1 MVSHF
6 SATQAIAWIVEES
19 STILQQSRLI
29 MLRWRL
35 TLGLLATL
43 IILLTVGI
51 YGVWLF
57 NDLGRAVDK
66 VLCNN
71 YDSIR
76 ACHSMRVGTARVN
89 IFYSRTIDRPTLPYD
104 QTGPLDRTE
113 NDFKAAIPI
122 LERNTRDPE
131 QKKLVSELKQA
142 TSDYIGVYREIFRQY
157 FAHDPA
163 IHDSWARIPELTLK
177 ITNLSETILGINEK
191 QMLEAN
197 REARHKSADSIR
209 LLLIAMV
216 SSIIVFIFTYARLG
230 RSLIH
235 PIRRLTHSIRDLRS
249 REFEHLLPVQS
260 RDELGELTSEF
271 NRMAQE
277 LRSFYRETDRKLI
290 ELNQIIRALLTTLPY
305 PLFILD
311 EHDRISRMNP
321 AAESLMA
328 NLGAGTDLPHQVKRQ
343 LLGVSRGGTDYRM
356 DDLKQAL
363 LFRIDEQETYFLPR
377 IFPVILEDGT
387 FSGRAVML
395 VDVTRFRWL
404 DEVKTDLL
412 ATLSHEIKTP
422 LTGIRLV
429 LHLLLE
435 QRTGKLSSSQE
446 ELVMTGCSECE
457 RLLKTLKSILD
468 LARMESGQHQL
479 DLAPI
484 SPTQVAQDAY
494 DHFLEF
500 FDQSSL
506 HLELDIAP
514 DLPDVSADSTR
525 LSLVLTNFLSNALK
539 YSFPG
544 AQVEI
549 RVQQLSEQFVR
560 FSVTNRGPGLSD
572 LEQAKVFD
580 KFYRAEK
587 QSVRDGVGLGLSIA
601 RQIVQAHD
609 GRIGVKSEI
618 NGLTEFFCDLPVA
631 VRVEQFAGV

>member
-1 MVSHF
+1 
-6 SATQAIAWIVEES
+6 
-19 STILQQSRLI
+19 

-66 VLCNN
+66 VMRNN

-76 ACHSMRVGTARVN
+76 ACHSMRVATARVN
-89 IFYSRTIDRPTLPYD
+89 SFYSRGIDRPSLPYD
-104 QTGPLDRTE
+104 QTAPLDRTE
-113 NDFKAAIPI
+113 KEFTAEIPV
-122 LERNTRDPE
+122 LERNARDPQE
-131 QKKLVSELKQA
+131 KELVGQLKQA
-142 TSDYIGVYREIFRQY
+142 TADYINVYRQIFRQY
-157 FAHDPA
+157 FAHDTA
-163 IHDSWARIPELTLK
+163 IHDSWAKIPELTLN
-177 ITNLSETILGINEK
+177 ITNLSETILRINER
-191 QMLEAN
+191 QMLQAN
-197 REARHKSADSIR
+197 HEARRKAAESIR

-230 RSLIH
+230 RSLID

-249 REFEHLLPVQS
+249 REFEQLLPVQS

-290 ELNQIIRALLTTLPY
+290 ELNQVIRALLTTLPY

-321 AAESLMA
+321 AAETLMT
-328 NLGAGTDLPHQVKRQ
+328 NLGVGDDLPQQVKRQ
-343 LLGVSRGGTDYRM
+343 LVDARVGTDYRI

-363 LFRIDEQETYFLPR
+363 LFRINEQEAYFLPR
-377 IFPVILEDGT
+377 IFPVVLEDGT
-387 FSGRAVML
+387 FAGRAVML

-435 QRTGKLSSSQE
+435 QRTGKLTSSQE
-446 ELVMTGCSECE
+446 ELVVTGCDECE

-479 DLAPI
+479 DLAP
-484 SPTQVAQDAY
+484 VAPGQLLQDAY
-494 DHFLEF
+494 HHFLEF
-500 FDQSSL
+500 FEQSTL
-506 HLELDIAP
+506 RLQLAIAP
-514 DLPDVSADSTR
+514 DLPEVSVDSTR
-525 LSLVLTNFLSNALK
+525 VSLVLTNFLSNALK

-544 AQVEI
+544 TEVELRAQQINEH
-549 RVQQLSEQFVR
+549 FVR
-560 FSVTNRGPGLSD
+560 FSVINSGPGLSE

-580 KFYRAEK
+580 KFYRSDN
-587 QSVRDGVGLGLSIA
+587 QSIREGAGLGLSIA

-609 GRIGVKSEI
+609 GRIGVKSQL
-618 NGLTEFFCDLPVA
+618 NALTEFFCDLPVA
-631 VRVEQFAGV
+631 LRVESLAPV

>member
-1 MVSHF
+1 
-6 SATQAIAWIVEES
+6 
-19 STILQQSRLI
+19 

-43 IILLTVGI
+43 IILLTVGV

-76 ACHSMRVGTARVN
+76 ACHCMRVGTARVN
-89 IFYSRTIDRPTLPYD
+89 IFYSRGIDRPTLPYD
-104 QTGPLDRTE
+104 QTGTLDKTE
-113 NDFKAAIPI
+113 KDFQAAIPI
-122 LERNTRDPE
+122 LERNAKEPE
-131 QKKLVSELKQA
+131 EKQLVSELKQA
-142 TSDYIGVYREIFRQY
+142 TTDYVSVYREIFRQY

-163 IHDSWARIPELTLK
+163 IHESWARIPELTLK
-177 ITNLSETILGINEK
+177 ITNLSQNILSINEK
-191 QMLEAN
+191 HMLEAN
-197 REARHKSADSIR
+197 REARRKAADSIR

-230 RSLIH
+230 RWLID

-249 REFEHLLPVQS
+249 REFENLLPVQS
-260 RDELGELTSEF
+260 RDELGELTNEF

-311 EHDRISRMNP
+311 EHDGISRMNP
-321 AAESLMA
+321 AAESLMT
-328 NLGAGTDLPHQVKRQ
+328 NLGAGSDLPPQVKRR
-343 LLGVSRGGTDYRM
+343 LVDVSRGGADYRL

-363 LFRIDEQETYFLPR
+363 LFRINEQEAYFLPR

-387 FSGRAVML
+387 FTGRAVML

-446 ELVMTGCSECE
+446 ELVMTGCNECE

-468 LARMESGQHQL
+468 LARMESGQDLL
-479 DLAPI
+479 DLVPV
-484 SPTQVAQDAY
+484 SPAQLAQEAY

-506 HLELDIAP
+506 HLELDVAP
-514 DLPDVSADSTR
+514 DLPAVSVDSTR
-525 LSLVLTNFLSNALK
+525 VSLVLTNFLSNALK
-539 YSFPG
+539 YSLSG
-544 AQVEI
+544 TQVDL

-580 KFYRAEK
+580 KFYRSEK
-587 QSVRDGVGLGLSIA
+587 QSIRDGVGLGLSIA

-618 NGLTEFFCDLPVA
+618 NGPTEFFCDLPVA
-631 VRVEQFAGV
+631 VRAEQLIEV

>member
-1 MVSHF
+1 
-6 SATQAIAWIVEES
+6 
-19 STILQQSRLI
+19 

-66 VLCNN
+66 VMRNN

-76 ACHSMRVGTARVN
+76 ACHSMRVATARVN
-89 IFYSRTIDRPTLPYD
+89 IFYAHGIDRPSLPYD
-104 QTGPLDRTE
+104 QTAPLDRTE
-113 NDFKAAIPI
+113 KEFVAAIPI
-122 LERNTRDPE
+122 LERNAKAPQE
-131 QKKLVSELKQA
+131 KELVSKLKEA
-142 TSDYIGVYREIFRQY
+142 TTDYISVYRETFRQY

-163 IHDSWARIPELTLK
+163 IHDSWAKIPELTLN
-177 ITNLSETILGINEK
+177 ITNLSETILRINER
-191 QMLEAN
+191 QMLQAN
-197 REARHKSADSIR
+197 HEARHKAAESIR

-230 RSLIH
+230 RSLID

-249 REFEHLLPVQS
+249 REFEQLLPVES

-290 ELNQIIRALLTTLPY
+290 ELNQVIRALLTTLPY

-311 EHDRISRMNP
+311 EHDRISRLNP
-321 AAESLMA
+321 AAETLMT
-328 NLGAGTDLPHQVKRQ
+328 NLGVGDDLPQQVKRQ
-343 LLGVSRGGTDYRM
+343 LVDARVGTDYRI

-363 LFRIDEQETYFLPR
+363 LFRINEQEAYFLPR
-377 IFPVILEDGT
+377 IFPVVLEDGT
-387 FSGRAVML
+387 FAGRAVML

-446 ELVMTGCSECE
+446 ELVVTGCNECE

-479 DLAPI
+479 DLAP
-484 SPTQVAQDAY
+484 VAPGQLVQDAY
-494 DHFLEF
+494 HHFLEF
-500 FDQSSL
+500 FEQSTL
-506 HLELDIAP
+506 RLELAIAP
-514 DLPDVSADSTR
+514 DLPEVSVDSTR
-525 LSLVLTNFLSNALK
+525 VSLVLTNFLSNALK

-544 AQVEI
+544 TEVELRAHQI
-549 RVQQLSEQFVR
+549 NESFVR
-560 FSVTNRGPGLSD
+560 FSVINSGPGLSD

-580 KFYRAEK
+580 KFYRSDN
-587 QSVRDGVGLGLSIA
+587 QSIREGVGLGLSIA

-609 GRIGVKSEI
+609 GRIGVKSEL
-618 NGLTEFFCDLPVA
+618 NALTEFFCDLPVA
-631 VRVEQFAGV
+631 LRVEPLVAG

>member
-1 MVSHF
+1 
-6 SATQAIAWIVEES
+6 
-19 STILQQSRLI
+19 

-51 YGVWLF
+51 YGVSLF

-66 VLCNN
+66 VMCKN

-89 IFYSRTIDRPTLPYD
+89 IFYSRGVDRPTLPYD

-113 NDFKAAIPI
+113 KEFQGAIET
-122 LERNTRDPE
+122 LERNAREPE
-131 QKKLVSELKQA
+131 EKALVNELKQ
-142 TSDYIGVYREIFRQY
+142 TVTDYISVYRLTFRQY
-157 FAHDPA
+157 FSHDPA
-163 IHDSWARIPELTLK
+163 IHDSWARVPDLTLK
-177 ITNLSETILGINEK
+177 ITNLSEKILAINEK
-191 QMLEAN
+191 QMLQAN
-197 REARHKSADSIR
+197 QEARRKAADSIR
-209 LLLIAMV
+209 LLLIAMA
-216 SSIIVFIFTYARLG
+216 SSIIVFIFTFTRLG
-230 RSLIH
+230 RSLID

-249 REFEHLLPVQS
+249 REFEQLLPVQS

-321 AAESLMA
+321 AAEGLMA
-328 NLGAGTDLPHQVKRQ
+328 NLGAGTDLPHQVKRR
-343 LLGVSRGGTDYRM
+343 LLDFSRAGTDYRM

-363 LFRIDEQETYFLPR
+363 LFRINEQETYFLPR

-446 ELVMTGCSECE
+446 ELVVTGCNECE
-457 RLLKTLKSILD
+457 RLLETLKSILD
-468 LARMESGQHQL
+468 LARMESGQDQL
-479 DLAPI
+479 DLVPV
-484 SPTQVAQDAY
+484 SPAQLAQDAY

-500 FDQSSL
+500 FERSAL

-514 DLPDVSADSTR
+514 DLPDVSVDSTR

-544 AQVEI
+544 TLVEL

-560 FSVTNRGPGLSD
+560 LSVINRGPGLSD

-580 KFYRAEK
+580 KFYRSKK

-601 RQIVQAHD
+601 RQIIQAHD

-631 VRVEQFAGV
+631 LQVEELVAV

>member
-1 MVSHF
+1 
-6 SATQAIAWIVEES
+6 
-19 STILQQSRLI
+19 

-76 ACHSMRVGTARVN
+76 ACSSMRVGTARVN
-89 IFYSRTIDRPTLPYD
+89 IFYSRGIDRPTLPYD
-104 QTGPLDRTE
+104 QTGPLDKTE
-113 NDFKAAIPI
+113 KDFQAAIPI
-122 LERNTRDPE
+122 LERNAKDPE
-131 QKKLVSELKQA
+131 QKQLVSELKKA
-142 TSDYIGVYREIFRQY
+142 VTDYISVYREIFRQY

-163 IHDSWARIPELTLK
+163 IHESWAQIPELTLK
-177 ITNLSETILGINEK
+177 ITNLSQNILSINEK
-191 QMLEAN
+191 HMLEAN
-197 REARHKSADSIR
+197 QEARRKSADSIR

-230 RSLIH
+230 RSLID

-249 REFEHLLPVQS
+249 REFENLLPVQS

-321 AAESLMA
+321 AAESLMT
-328 NLGAGTDLPHQVKRQ
+328 NLGAGSDLPPQVKRR
-343 LLGVSRGGTDYRM
+343 LVDVSRGGTDYRL

-363 LFRIDEQETYFLPR
+363 LFRINEQEAYFLPR

-387 FSGRAVML
+387 FTGRAVML

-446 ELVMTGCSECE
+446 ELVTTGCNECE

-468 LARMESGQHQL
+468 LARMESGQDLL
-479 DLAPI
+479 DLAPV
-484 SPTQVAQDAY
+484 SPAQVAQEAY

-506 HLELDIAP
+506 QLELDVAP
-514 DLPDVSADSTR
+514 DLPKVSVDSTR
-525 LSLVLTNFLSNALK
+525 ISLVLTNFLSNALK

-544 AQVEI
+544 TQVDL

-580 KFYRAEK
+580 KFYRSEK
-587 QSVRDGVGLGLSIA
+587 QSIRDGVGLGLSIS

-618 NGLTEFFCDLPVA
+618 DGLTEFFCDLPVA
-631 VRVEQFAGV
+631 VRVEELVEV

>member
-1 MVSHF
+1 
-6 SATQAIAWIVEES
+6 
-19 STILQQSRLI
+19 

-66 VLCNN
+66 VMRNN

-76 ACHSMRVGTARVN
+76 ACHSMRVATARIN
-89 IFYSRTIDRPTLPYD
+89 IFYSRGIDRPSLPYD
-104 QTGPLDRTE
+104 QTAPLDRTE
-113 NDFKAAIPI
+113 KEFIAAIPI
-122 LERNTRDPE
+122 LERNARTPQE
-131 QKKLVSELKQA
+131 KELVSQLKQA
-142 TSDYIGVYREIFRQY
+142 TTDYISVYRDTFRQY

-163 IHDSWARIPELTLK
+163 IHDSWAKIPELTLK
-177 ITNLSETILGINEK
+177 ITNLSETILRINERL
-191 QMLEAN
+191 MLEAN
-197 REARHKSADSIR
+197 HEARRKAAESIR

-230 RSLIH
+230 RSLID

-249 REFEHLLPVQS
+249 REFEQLLPVQS
-260 RDELGELTSEF
+260 RDEMGELTSEF

-290 ELNQIIRALLTTLPY
+290 ELNQVIRALLTTLPY

-321 AAESLMA
+321 AAETLMT
-328 NLGAGTDLPHQVKRQ
+328 NLGVGDDLPQQVKRQ
-343 LLGVSRGGTDYRM
+343 LVDARVGTDYRI

-363 LFRIDEQETYFLPR
+363 LFRINEQEAYFLPR
-377 IFPVILEDGT
+377 IFPVVLEDGT
-387 FSGRAVML
+387 FAGRAVML

-446 ELVMTGCSECE
+446 ELVVTGCNECE

-479 DLAPI
+479 DLAP
-484 SPTQVAQDAY
+484 VAPGQLVQDAY
-494 DHFLEF
+494 HHFLDF
-500 FDQSSL
+500 FEQSTL
-506 HLELDIAP
+506 RLELAVAP
-514 DLPDVSADSTR
+514 DLPAVSVDSTR
-525 LSLVLTNFLSNALK
+525 VSLVLTNFLSNALK

-544 AQVEI
+544 TEVELRAQQINEH
-549 RVQQLSEQFVR
+549 FVR
-560 FSVTNRGPGLSD
+560 FSVINSGPGLSE

-580 KFYRAEK
+580 KFYRSDN
-587 QSVRDGVGLGLSIA
+587 QSIREGAGLGLSIA

-609 GRIGVKSEI
+609 GRIGVKSEL
-618 NGLTEFFCDLPVA
+618 NALTEFFCDLPVA
-631 VRVEQFAGV
+631 LRVERLASV